1 MPDVYNI
8 VLRAST
14 ILSSRPPIDLQILIW
29 GLYKDDTPPKFNLT
43 ILDWRVSSDQEG
55 DAIEEWWSNYIAPWS
70 AVQSVKFSSTERFM
84 QQ

>member
-29 GLYKDDTPPKFNLT
+29 GLYKDDALPKFNLT
-43 ILDWRVSSDQEG
+43 ILDWGVGSDEEW

-70 AVQSVKFSSTERFM
+70 AVQSFKLSSIERFM